1 MAQTEFTG
9 QNMTVTFGGVALEGV
24 KSVKVPRQGKGA
36 VEQLDAT
43 TNTDATYTTIPDPLG
58 PKGAPKET
66 VTVVLQD
73 SVNAYGDNK
82 QTKIAFNAAA
92 TLVVDMAAG
101 TANGNT
107 YTHTAMELTQRV
119 TKIPLDGIAECTLT
133 FEANSAGAW
142 DSPA

>member
-1 MAQTEFTG
+1 MNNFFIFLKIISLDVL
-9 QNMTVTFGGVALEGV
+9 TV
-24 KSVKVPRQGKGA
+24 
-36 VEQLDAT
+36 D
-43 TNTDATYTTIPDPLG
+43 
-58 PKGAPKET
+58 
-66 VTVVLQD
+66 VVD
-73 SVNAYGDNK
+73 DD
-82 QTKIAFNAAA
+82 
-92 TLVVDMAAG
+92 LVVDMAAG